1 MDFDFGTVCFHPLQ
15 KIFNL
20 RKQPD
25 FILNEAFQKTHS
37 KCDNMAF
44 VQTDRINVY

>member
-1 MDFDFGTVCFHPLQ
+1 MDIDFSTVCFHPLQ

-25 FILNEAFQKTHS
+25 FILNEAFQLAHS
-37 KCDNMAF
+37 KCDDMAL
-44 VQTDRINVY
+44 VQTDRNNVH